1 MRKTLIALVLVPMAA
16 LAQGPAKD
24 KAGPGPAD
32 GQRPNVENME
42 KRMRLARTLGLAEA
56 LDLDTAQALKLGDT
70 LAKFDD
76 KRKAARKQGMD
87 AREVLR
93 KAAQGDKT
101 VAGDVDGAINRLLD
115 SRAQLQAT
123 DKEMLA
129 AITKD
134 LAPEQKARA
143 ALFLGRFRER
153 IERHMMPFGPGGQ
166 GGMRHGM
173 MSGGMQGRGPGMG
186 PGAGMGPGRQDC
198 PLQPGMK
205 SGQTGMK
212 MPMDRDGMM
221 ARVPGGPEDVDL
233 DDPPPFSDELDD

>member
-1 MRKTLIALVLVPMAA
+1 MRKILIALVLVPMAA

-32 GQRPNVENME
+32 GQRPDME
-42 KRMRLARTLGLAEA
+42 HMQKRMRLARTLGLAEA
-56 LDLDTAQALKLGDT
+56 LDLDTAQALKLGET

-76 KRKAARKQGMD
+76 KRKAARKQGID

-101 VAGDVDGAINRLLD
+101 VAGDVDGAIGRLLD

-129 AITKD
+129 AVTKD

-153 IERHMMPFGPGGQ
+153 IERHMMPFGPGGA
-166 GGMRHGM
+166 GGMHHGM
-173 MSGGMQGRGPGMG
+173 MPGGMQGRGPGMG
-186 PGAGMGPGRQDC
+186 PGMKDC
-198 PLQPGMK
+198 PMQPGMK
-205 SGQTGMK
+205 GGQTGMK

-221 ARVPGGPEDVDL
+221 ARVPDAPEDVDL
-233 DDPPPFSDELDD
+233 DDPPPFADDLDD